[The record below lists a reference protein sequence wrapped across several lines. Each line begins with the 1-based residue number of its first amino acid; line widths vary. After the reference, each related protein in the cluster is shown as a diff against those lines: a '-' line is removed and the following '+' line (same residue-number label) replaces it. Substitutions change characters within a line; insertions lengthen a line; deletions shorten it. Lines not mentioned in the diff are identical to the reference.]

1 MAKLKSNSDLNKIP
15 WISLQKSLWRMLF
28 MIITKTFM
36 KNVVYDYYKNVY
48 EEY

>member
-1 MAKLKSNSDLNKIP
+1 MAKLKSDSDLNKIP
-15 WISLQKSLWRMLF
+15 WILLQKSLWRMLF

-36 KNVVYDYYKNVY
+36 KNVVHDYYKNVY

>member
-1 MAKLKSNSDLNKIP
+1 MTKLKSNSDLNKVQ
-15 WISLQKSLWRMLF
+15 WILLQKSLWRILF

-36 KNVVYDYYKNVY
+36 KNVVHDYYENFH